1 MLWQILLE
9 HFCGCFTVDLVDDVA
24 LGACHLPLAAY
35 RGHAVTYS
43 PTSLCLTREQRVGD
57 PIGDDFV
64 VAILISWRRPIIEVG
79 VSSPTPHWE
88 ESLARQIFFQP
99 CKEVI
104 DKVLRWNGEVSEPI
118 REDKQANGVSGQV
131 R

>member
-64 VAILISWRRPIIEVG
+64 VAILIGWRRPIIEVG
-79 VSSPTPHWE
+79 ASSPTPHWVE
-88 ESLARQIFFQP
+88 PLPWEVSLQP
-99 CKEVI
+99 RKEVI
-104 DKVLRWNGEVSEPI
+104 EVVYEPI
-118 REDKQANGVSGQV
+118 REDERVSRQV
-131 R
+131 G